1 MSVSERWQEIRGGFE
16 RSFWVANTTE
26 LFERLAFYAPK
37 AVLTLYLV
45 ESLQFSRT
53 DAGKLTG
60 IFGFVVWFL
69 PIIGGAIADR
79 FGFKRTLATAYL
91 VLTVGYF
98 LLGSIMADFFAPLRN
113 AIPMYW
119 FVLGVLMVPA
129 LGPGIVKP
137 IVAGTTARASAESV
151 RSLGFS
157 LYYTIVNI
165 GGMLG
170 PLMAYRVRTTIGIEN
185 VFRVSALTT
194 LAMFFV
200 TLFFYQEPTRG
211 AAEKQTIGQ
220 SLRKMA
226 VVFGNVRFMSFLVI
240 FSGFYIVFWQQ
251 WVAMPLFLADVNP
264 SANADLLLSVDPATV
279 VLLTVPVGI
288 LLRKAP
294 AFPTIIMGVL
304 IASLS
309 WLILTTGGS
318 TTHVILTLFVLAMGE
333 LILSPKY
340 YDYVSRLAPAGQT
353 AMFMGFSF
361 MPVAVGDLVGSPLGG
376 WLAQHYGQELHTPYR
391 MWFVVTAVGLA
402 TVALLLLYHRFVTPQ
417 SSPVAGTPE

>member
-1 MSVSERWQEIRGGFE
+1 MRDGFQ
-16 RSFWVANTTE
+16 RPFWIANLTE

-37 AVLTLYLV
+37 AVLTLYLTDT
-45 ESLQFSRT
+45 LHFSRT
-53 DAGKLTG
+53 EAGSLTG

-69 PIIGGAIADR
+69 PIIGGAVADK
-79 FGFKRTLATAYL
+79 FGFRRTLAGAYL
-91 VLTVGYF
+91 VLTLGYF
-98 LLGSIMADFFAPLRN
+98 LLGSIMSGFLSPVRDAL
-113 AIPMYW
+113 PMYW
-119 FVLGVLMVPA
+119 FVLGILIVPA

-137 IVAGTTARASAESV
+137 IVAGTTARASDESV

-170 PLMAYRVRTTIGIEN
+170 PLVAFQVRTTIGIEN

-200 TLFFYQEPTRG
+200 TMAFYQEPERG
-211 AAEKQTIGQ
+211 KADKQTVGQ
-220 SLRKMA
+220 SIRNLA
-226 VVFGNVRFMSFLVI
+226 VVVGNLRFMSLLII

-251 WVAMPLFLADVNP
+251 WVALPLFLQDVNP
-264 SANADLLLSVDPATV
+264 SANADLLLTVDPATV

-294 AFPTIIMGVL
+294 AFPTIIAGVL
-304 IASLS
+304 IAALS
-309 WLILTTGGS
+309 WLILTLGGS
-318 TTHVILTLFVLAMGE
+318 TMHVILALFVLAMGE

-353 AMFMGFSF
+353 ATFMGFSF
-361 MPVAVGDLVGSPLGG
+361 LPVAVGDLVGSPLGG
-376 WLAQHYGQELHTPYR
+376 WLAQHYGAELHAPYR
-391 MWFVVTAVGLA
+391 MWFVVTGVGLA
-402 TVALLLLYHRFVTPQ
+402 TVALLLLYNAIVKPGK
-417 SSPVAGTPE
+417 PAA

>member
-1 MSVSERWQEIRGGFE
+1 MSASERWQEIRTGFQ
-16 RSFWVANTTE
+16 RPFWIANLTE

-45 ESLQFSRT
+45 ETLGFSRT

-98 LLGSIMADFFAPLRN
+98 LLGSVMSGFLAPIRDHL
-113 AIPMYW
+113 PMYW
-119 FVLGVLMVPA
+119 FVLGVLIVPA

-137 IVAGTTARASAESV
+137 IVAGTTARSSAESV

-170 PLMAYRVRTTIGIEN
+170 PIMAYSVRTSLGIEN

-194 LAMFFV
+194 FAMFLV
-200 TLFFYQEPTRG
+200 TLMFYEEPAR
-211 AAEKQTIGQ
+211 AADAPQVTVGQT
-220 SLRKMA
+220 LRNLL
-226 VVFGNVRFMSFLVI
+226 VVFGNVRFIALLLI

-251 WVAMPLFLADVNP
+251 YVALPLFLADVNP

-294 AFPTIIMGVL
+294 AFPTIIAGVL
-304 IASLS
+304 VASLS
-309 WLILTTGGS
+309 WLILTLGGS
-318 TTHVILTLFVLAMGE
+318 TPLVIATLFTLAMGE

-340 YDYVSRLAPAGQT
+340 YDYVSRLAPPGQT

-361 MPVAVGDLVGSPLGG
+361 LPVAVGDLAGSPLGG
-376 WLAQHYGQELHTPYR
+376 WLAQHYGAELHTPHR
-391 MWFVVTAVGLA
+391 MWYVVTGVGLA
-402 TVALLLLYHRFVTPQ
+402 TTALLALYNVMVKPRTT
-417 SSPVAGTPE
+417 S